1 MNLLLRFI
9 VRIITNSI
17 GILIAAYLVPR
28 IITSGT
34 LIFTGDLVDLVITG
48 FVLAIANS
56 IVKPILKVVSSPLII
71 LTMGLFMVVIN
82 IVLLW
87 TVAWLMPELTITGFW
102 AYFWGVII
110 LTILNAITHATVKKK
125 K

>member
-1 MNLLLRFI
+1 MHLFLRFI
-9 VRIITNSI
+9 ARIITNSI
-17 GILIAAYLVPR
+17 GIWIATYFV
-28 IITSGT
+28 SG
-34 LIFTGDLVDLVITG
+34 IVFTGDLIDLVITG
-48 FVLAIANS
+48 FVLAVANS
-56 IVKPILKVVSSPLII
+56 IVKPILKLVSGPLIV

-87 TVAWLMPELTITGFW
+87 IVAWLMPELTITGFW